1 MGFIHDYC
9 SMSHRWIF
17 SLYFQPETM
26 LGDINEEDTDLS
38 LWKNLME
45 KLMFCGRAH
54 VDDALLSFP
63 LPCQREISQQ
73 WMW

>member
-1 MGFIHDYC
+1 MVLLLASKVKKKNPDG
-9 SMSHRWIF
+9 
-17 SLYFQPETM
+17 EN
-26 LGDINEEDTDLS
+26 GINEEDTDLS